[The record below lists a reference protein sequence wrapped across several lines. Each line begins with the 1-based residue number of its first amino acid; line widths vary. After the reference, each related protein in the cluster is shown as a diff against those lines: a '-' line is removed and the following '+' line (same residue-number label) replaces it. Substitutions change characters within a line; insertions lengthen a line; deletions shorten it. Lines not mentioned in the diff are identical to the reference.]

1 MFNDPPQS
9 LVGDAHKARHP
20 PLDPARWA
28 IEPGQAGLNE
38 AMMQEEGQVLPSEAW
53 KVMRLASP
61 TARRAGEQRYSLCG
75 HLQVQPMQ
83 SFLDVQPIS
92 RNLPRSSQ
100 TRPQREQLLS
110 FHVSLIRPETGQG

>member
-38 AMMQEEGQVLPSEAW
+38 AMMQEEAQVLPSEAW
-53 KVMRLASP
+53 KVLRLASP
-61 TARRAGEQRYSLCG
+61 TARRAGERRSSLRD
-75 HLQVQPMQ
+75 HLQVQLMRTL
-83 SFLDVQPIS
+83 LDVQPLA
-92 RNLPRSSQ
+92 RNLPRGAQ
-100 TRPQREQLLS
+100 TKPQREQLLL
-110 FHVSLIRPETGQG
+110 FHVSVPRPETRPG

>member
-9 LVGDAHKARHP
+9 LVGDANEARHP

-38 AMMQEEGQVLPSEAW
+38 AMMLEEAQVLPAEAW
-53 KVMRLASP
+53 KVMRLASL
-61 TARRAGEQRYSLCG
+61 TARRAREQRYSLCG
-75 HLQVQPMQ
+75 HLQVQPMR
-83 SFLDVQPIS
+83 SFLDVQLIS

-100 TRPQREQLLS
+100 TRPQREQLLP
-110 FHVSLIRPETGQG
+110 FYVSLIRPETGQG